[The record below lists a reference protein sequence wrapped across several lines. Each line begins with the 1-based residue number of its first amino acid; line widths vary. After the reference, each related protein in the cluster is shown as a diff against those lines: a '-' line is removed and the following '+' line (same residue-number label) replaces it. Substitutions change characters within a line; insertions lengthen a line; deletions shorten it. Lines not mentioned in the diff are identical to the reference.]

1 MSLLEIHEPGET
13 PLPHA
18 GEASLAVGIDLGTT
32 NSVVAIAREGIPAAL
47 HDETGKALVPSV
59 VAYPDAGG
67 VLVGEEARLLMAHE
81 PRNTVA
87 SIKRLMGR
95 GAADLHAVAGV
106 LPYEIE
112 PGSGQTDMV
121 KLRIGGKARSP
132 VEISAEILKALRA
145 RAEAALDKPVERAV
159 ITVPAYFDD
168 AARTATRDAARVAGL
183 EVLRL
188 VNEPTAAALAYGL
201 DKGSEGLYA
210 VYDLGGGTFD
220 FSLLRLEKGVFQV
233 LATGGDAALGGDDF
247 DRAIAERMLAERK
260 TDGIADQID
269 EAAVKTALALAR
281 QMKEQLS
288 DRDQTSGRL
297 ELAGVPSFHAL
308 TRADFEAM
316 IATYIA
322 RTLDIARNVLIDAD
336 TTVSDVQGV
345 VLVGGSTR
353 LPLVR
358 AEVAAMIG
366 KPALTDIDPDEV
378 VALGAALQAEAL
390 TGGGDTLLL
399 DVTPL
404 SLGLETMGGI
414 VEKVVPRNTPIP
426 VQLAQDFTT
435 YQDGQ
440 TAMAIHVVQGEREM
454 VADCRSLARFELS
467 GIPPMT
473 AGAARI
479 RVSFAVDADGL
490 LAVSAEERTTGVAQ
504 RIEVKPSYGLSHE
517 EMADMLYDS
526 LEHAEADVAQRLLTE
541 ARVEA
546 KRSLLALDA
555 ALAKDGALLN
565 AEERAAVDEGRNRLE
580 AAIAGD
586 DRDAINAA
594 AEALETLS
602 KPFAFILKDGSR
614 KEVDAPIGLSV
625 LEIAHRNHVEIE
637 GACEGSL
644 ACSTCHVVVEK
655 EWFDKLAPA
664 SEDEEDMLDLAF
676 GLTHTSRLGCQILMS
691 DALDGLVVRLPA
703 ATRNMM
709 VDK

>member
-1 MSLLEIHEPGET
+1 MTLMEIHEPGET

-18 GEASLAVGIDLGTT
+18 GEGSLAVGIDLGTT
-32 NSVVAIAREGIPAAL
+32 NSVVAIAREGKPAAL
-47 HDETGKALVPSV
+47 HDESGNAMVPSV
-59 VAYPDAGG
+59 VAYPSSGG
-67 VLVGEEARLLMAHE
+67 VLVGDEARLLLAQE
-81 PRNTVA
+81 PTNVVA
-87 SIKRLMGR
+87 SVKRLMGR

-106 LPYEIE
+106 LPYEVE
-112 PGSGQTDMV
+112 PGSGETDMV
-121 KLRIGGKARSP
+121 KLRIAGKARSP
-132 VEISAEILKALRA
+132 VEISAEILKALRK
-145 RAEAALDKPVERAV
+145 RAEEALDKPVERAV

-233 LATGGDAALGGDDF
+233 LATGGDTALGGDDF

-260 TDGIADQID
+260 KDGLGDQVD
-269 EAAVKTALALAR
+269 EAAVKAALTLAR
-281 QMKEQLS
+281 HMKEQLS
-288 DRDQTSGRL
+288 DRDQASGRL
-297 ELAGVPSFHAL
+297 ELSRVPSFHAL
-308 TRADFEAM
+308 TKAEFEAM
-316 IATYIA
+316 IAAYVK
-322 RTLDIARNVLIDAD
+322 RTLDIARHVLGDAGM
-336 TTVSDVQGV
+336 TAAEIQGV

-353 LPLVR
+353 VPLVR
-358 AEVAAMIG
+358 AEVGRMIG
-366 KPALTDIDPDEV
+366 KPPLTDIDPDEV

-454 VADCRSLARFELS
+454 VADCRSLARFELL

-479 RVSFAVDADGL
+479 RVSFSVDADGL
-490 LAVSAEERTTGVAQ
+490 LTVSAEERTTGVQQ

-517 EMADMLYDS
+517 DMADMLYDS
-526 LEHAEADVAQRLLTE
+526 LENAEADMAARLLTE
-541 ARVEA
+541 AKVEG
-546 KRSLLALDA
+546 RRNLLALDA
-555 ALAKDGALLN
+555 ALGKDGKLLD
-565 AEERAAVDEGRNRLE
+565 AAERAELDRGRARLE
-580 AAIAGD
+580 SAIAGE
-586 DRDAINAA
+586 DRDEINAA

-602 KPFAFILKDGSR
+602 KPFAERRMDRGIREALSGKSVNELESR
-614 KEVDAPIGLSV
+614 VADPTGE
-625 LEIAHRNHVEIE
+625 
-637 GACEGSL
+637 
-644 ACSTCHVVVEK
+644 
-655 EWFDKLAPA
+655 
-664 SEDEEDMLDLAF
+664 
-676 GLTHTSRLGCQILMS
+676 
-691 DALDGLVVRLPA
+691 
-703 ATRNMM
+703 
-709 VDK
+709 

>member
-32 NSVVAIAREGIPAAL
+32 NSVVAIAREGVPAAL

-59 VAYPDAGG
+59 VAYPEAGG
-67 VLVGEEARLLMAHE
+67 VLVGEEARLLMARE
-81 PRNTVA
+81 PRNAVA

-95 GAADLHAVAGV
+95 GAADLHTVAGV

-132 VEISAEILKALRA
+132 IEISAEILKSLRA

-233 LATGGDAALGGDDF
+233 LATGGDTALGGDDF

-260 TDGIADQID
+260 RDGLADQVD

-288 DRDQTSGRL
+288 DRDQASGRL
-297 ELAGVPSFHAL
+297 EIAGTPSFHAL
-308 TRADFEAM
+308 TRAEFEIM
-316 IATYIA
+316 IAALVA
-322 RTLDIARNVLIDAD
+322 RTLDIAANVLADAGIA
-336 TTVSDVQGV
+336 VAEVRGV

-358 AEVAAMIG
+358 AELAGMIG

-490 LAVSAEERTTGVAQ
+490 LAVSAEERTTGVTQ

-517 EMADMLYDS
+517 DMADMLYDS
-526 LEHAEADVAQRLLTE
+526 LDNAETDMMQRLLAE

-546 KRSLLALDA
+546 RRNLLALDA
-555 ALAKDGALLN
+555 ALAKDGALLA
-565 AEERAAVDEGRNRLE
+565 AEERAAIDEGKARVE
-580 AAIAGD
+580 AAIAGE

-594 AEALETLS
+594 AEALEALS
-602 KPFAFILKDGSR
+602 KPFAERRMDRGIREAL
-614 KEVDAPIGLSV
+614 AGLSV
-625 LEIAHRNHVEIE
+625 GDLE
-637 GACEGSL
+637 
-644 ACSTCHVVVEK
+644 
-655 EWFDKLAPA
+655 
-664 SEDEEDMLDLAF
+664 
-676 GLTHTSRLGCQILMS
+676 SRVGE
-691 DALDGLVVRLPA
+691 
-703 ATRNMM
+703 
-709 VDK
+709 

>member
-1 MSLLEIHEPGET
+1 MTLLEIHEPGET

-18 GEASLAVGIDLGTT
+18 REGSLAVGIDLGTT
-32 NSVVAIAREGIPAAL
+32 NSVVAIARDGKPAAL
-47 HDETGKALVPSV
+47 HDEGGRALVPSV
-59 VAYPDAGG
+59 VAYPASGG
-67 VLVGEEARLLMAHE
+67 VLVGDEARLLTVRE
-81 PRNTVA
+81 PRNVIA
-87 SIKRLMGR
+87 SVKRLMGR

-112 PGSGQTDMV
+112 PGTGQTDMV
-121 KLRIGGKARSP
+121 KLRIGGRARSP

-145 RAEAALDKPVERAV
+145 RAESALEKPVERAV

-233 LATGGDAALGGDDF
+233 LATGGDSALGGDDF
-247 DRAIAERMLAERK
+247 DRAVAERLLGERK
-260 TDGIADQID
+260 KDGLGDRVD
-269 EAAVKTALALAR
+269 EAAVKTALALGR

-288 DRDQTSGRL
+288 DREQTSGRL
-297 ELAGVPSFHAL
+297 EIAGVPSFHAL
-308 TRADFEAM
+308 CRAEFEAM
-316 IATYIA
+316 IAGYIA
-322 RTLDIARNVLIDAD
+322 RTLDIARNVLVDAD
-336 TTVSDVQGV
+336 VKPADVQGV

-353 LPLVR
+353 VPLAR
-358 AEVAAMIG
+358 AGVAGMIG

-390 TGGGDTLLL
+390 TGGSDTLLL

-490 LAVSAEERTTGVAQ
+490 LTVSAEERTTGVAQ
-504 RIEVKPSYGLSHE
+504 RIEVKPSYGLSHDD
-517 EMADMLYDS
+517 MADMLYDS
-526 LEHAEADVAQRLLTE
+526 LENAEADMTRRLLTE

-546 KRSLLALDA
+546 RRSLLALDS
-555 ALAKDGALLN
+555 ALAKDGALLS
-565 AEERAAVDEGRNRLE
+565 AEERAAIDAGRARLE
-580 AAIAGD
+580 AAMAGD
-586 DRDAINAA
+586 GRDEINAA

-602 KPFAFILKDGSR
+602 KPFAERRMDRGIREALS
-614 KEVDAPIGLSV
+614 GLSV
-625 LEIAHRNHVEIE
+625 KELE
-637 GACEGSL
+637 
-644 ACSTCHVVVEK
+644 
-655 EWFDKLAPA
+655 
-664 SEDEEDMLDLAF
+664 
-676 GLTHTSRLGCQILMS
+676 SRVG
-691 DALDGLVVRLPA
+691 D
-703 ATRNMM
+703 
-709 VDK
+709 

>member
-1 MSLLEIHEPGET
+1 MTLLEIHEPGET

-18 GEASLAVGIDLGTT
+18 GEGSLAVGIDLGTT
-32 NSVVAIAREGIPAAL
+32 NSVVAIAREGKPAAL
-47 HDETGKALVPSV
+47 HDETGKAMVPSV
-59 VAYPDAGG
+59 VAYPSTGG
-67 VLVGEEARLLMAHE
+67 VLVGEEARLLLARE
-81 PRNTVA
+81 PKNVVA
-87 SIKRLMGR
+87 SVKRLMGR

-121 KLRIGGKARSP
+121 KLRICGKPRSP
-132 VEISAEILKALRA
+132 VEISAEILKTLRK
-145 RAEAALDKPVERAV
+145 RAEEALEKPVERAV

-233 LATGGDAALGGDDF
+233 LATGGDTALGGDDF
-247 DRAIAERMLAERK
+247 DRAIAERMLAERAK
-260 TDGIADQID
+260 DGLPDKVD
-269 EAAVKTALALAR
+269 EAAVKAALALAR
-281 QMKEQLS
+281 HMKEQLS

-297 ELAGVPSFHAL
+297 ELGGVPSFHAL
-308 TRADFEAM
+308 TKPEFEAM
-316 IATYIA
+316 IEGYVK
-322 RTLDIARNVLIDAD
+322 RTFDIARHVLADAD
-336 TTVSDVQGV
+336 MKPADVQGV

-353 LPLVR
+353 VPMVR
-358 AEVAAMIG
+358 AEVAKMIG
-366 KPALTDIDPDEV
+366 KPPLTDIDPDEV

-479 RVSFAVDADGL
+479 RVTFSVDADGL
-490 LAVSAEERTTGVAQ
+490 LTVAAEERTTGVQQ

-517 EMADMLYDS
+517 DMADMLYDS
-526 LEHAEADVAQRLLTE
+526 LENAEADMTARLLTE

-546 KRSLLALDA
+546 RRNILALEA
-555 ALAKDGALLN
+555 ALAKDGELLDVG
-565 AEERAAVDEGRNRLE
+565 ERAAIDDGRARLE
-580 AAIAGD
+580 AAMDGD

-594 AEALETLS
+594 AEALETLA
-602 KPFAFILKDGSR
+602 KPFAERRMDRGIREALSGKSVIELESR
-614 KEVDAPIGLSV
+614 VGD
-625 LEIAHRNHVEIE
+625 
-637 GACEGSL
+637 
-644 ACSTCHVVVEK
+644 
-655 EWFDKLAPA
+655 
-664 SEDEEDMLDLAF
+664 
-676 GLTHTSRLGCQILMS
+676 
-691 DALDGLVVRLPA
+691 
-703 ATRNMM
+703 
-709 VDK
+709 

>member
-18 GEASLAVGIDLGTT
+18 GEGTLAVGIDLGTT
-32 NSVVAIAREGIPAAL
+32 NSVVAISRDGTPAAL

-59 VAYPDAGG
+59 VAYPATGG
-67 VLVGEEARLLMAHE
+67 VLVGDEARLLMARE
-81 PRNTVA
+81 PKNVVA

-95 GAADLHAVAGV
+95 GAADLHTVAGV
-106 LPYEIE
+106 LPYEVE
-112 PGSGQTDMV
+112 PGTGQTDMV

-145 RAEAALDKPVERAV
+145 RAEAALEKPVERAV

-233 LATGGDAALGGDDF
+233 LATGGDTALGGDDF

-260 TDGIADQID
+260 KDGLADTVD
-269 EAAVKTALALAR
+269 EGAVKAALALAR

-288 DRDQTSGRL
+288 DRDKASGRL
-297 ELAGVPSFHAL
+297 ELGGMPSFHAL
-308 TRADFEAM
+308 ARAEFDAM
-316 IATYIA
+316 IAGDVKRTLEIA
-322 RTLDIARNVLIDAD
+322 RQVLADAGMTAD
-336 TTVSDVQGV
+336 EVAGV

-353 LPLVR
+353 VPLVR
-358 AEVAAMIG
+358 SRLADMIG
-366 KPALTDIDPDEV
+366 KPPLTDIDPDEV

-390 TGGGDTLLL
+390 TGGSDTLLL

-404 SLGLETMGGI
+404 SLGLETMGNL

-426 VQLAQDFTT
+426 VQLAQEFTT

-440 TAMAIHVVQGEREM
+440 TAMVIHVVQGEREM
-454 VADCRSLARFELS
+454 VEDCRSLARFELG

-479 RVSFAVDADGL
+479 RVTFAVDADGL
-490 LAVSAEERTTGVAQ
+490 LTVSAEERTTGVAQ
-504 RIEVKPSYGLSHE
+504 RIEVKPSYGLSHDD
-517 EMADMLYDS
+517 MADMLYDS
-526 LEHAEADVAQRLLTE
+526 LDNAEGDIARRLIAE
-541 ARVEA
+541 SRVEA
-546 KRSLLALDA
+546 QRGLLALDA
-555 ALAKDGALLN
+555 ALEKDGALLTV
-565 AEERAAVDEGRNRLE
+565 EERGEIDAARTRLLS
-580 AAIAGD
+580 AIGAE
-586 DRDAINAA
+586 DRDAITAA

-602 KPFAFILKDGSR
+602 KPFAERRMDRGIREALS
-614 KEVDAPIGLSV
+614 GLSV
-625 LEIAHRNHVEIE
+625 SDLE
-637 GACEGSL
+637 
-644 ACSTCHVVVEK
+644 
-655 EWFDKLAPA
+655 
-664 SEDEEDMLDLAF
+664 
-676 GLTHTSRLGCQILMS
+676 SRVGE
-691 DALDGLVVRLPA
+691 
-703 ATRNMM
+703 
-709 VDK
+709 

>member
-18 GEASLAVGIDLGTT
+18 GEGTLAVGIDLGTT
-32 NSVVAIAREGIPAAL
+32 NSVVAISRDGKPAAL
-47 HDETGKALVPSV
+47 HDELGKALVPSV
-59 VAYPDAGG
+59 VAYPAAGG
-67 VLVGEEARLLMAHE
+67 VLVGDEARLLMAQE
-81 PRNTVA
+81 PRNVVA

-106 LPYEIE
+106 LPYEVE
-112 PGSGQTDMV
+112 PGTGETDMV

-132 VEISAEILKALRA
+132 VEISAEILKALRT
-145 RAEAALDKPVERAV
+145 RAEAALEKPVERAV

-233 LATGGDAALGGDDF
+233 LATGGDTALGGDDF

-260 TDGIADQID
+260 TDGLADTID
-269 EAAVKTALALAR
+269 ESAVKAALALAR
-281 QMKEQLS
+281 TMKEQLS

-308 TRADFEAM
+308 ARADFDAM
-316 IATYIA
+316 IAGGVK
-322 RTLDIARNVLIDAD
+322 RTLDIARGVLADAGMK
-336 TTVSDVQGV
+336 VEEVHGV

-353 LPLVR
+353 VPLVR
-358 AEVAAMIG
+358 AEVAALIG
-366 KPALTDIDPDEV
+366 KPPLVDIDPDEV

-390 TGGGDTLLL
+390 TGGSETLLL

-404 SLGLETMGGI
+404 SLGLETMGGL

-426 VQLAQDFTT
+426 VQLAQEFTT

-440 TAMAIHVVQGEREM
+440 SAMAIHVVQGEREM
-454 VADCRSLARFELS
+454 VDDCRSLARFELV
-467 GIPPMT
+467 GIPPMV

-479 RVSFAVDADGL
+479 RVTFAVDADGL
-490 LAVSAEERTTGVAQ
+490 LTVSAEERTTGVAQ
-504 RIEVKPSYGLSHE
+504 RIEVKPSYGLSHDD
-517 EMADMLYDS
+517 MADMLYDS
-526 LEHAEADVAQRLLTE
+526 LDNAEEDVARRLITE

-546 KRSLLALDA
+546 RRNLLALDA
-555 ALAKDGALLN
+555 AVAKDGTLLTT
-565 AEERAAVDEGRNRLE
+565 EERGALDAGRAALE
-580 AAIAGD
+580 TAIAGE
-586 DRDAINAA
+586 DRDAITAA
-594 AEALETLS
+594 AEALETLV
-602 KPFAFILKDGSR
+602 KPFAERRMDRGIR
-614 KEVDAPIGLSV
+614 EALS
-625 LEIAHRNHVEIE
+625 
-637 GACEGSL
+637 GMS
-644 ACSTCHVVVEK
+644 
-655 EWFDKLAPA
+655 
-664 SEDEEDMLDLAF
+664 
-676 GLTHTSRLGCQILMS
+676 MS
-691 DALDGLVVRLPA
+691 DLENRVGE
-703 ATRNMM
+703 
-709 VDK
+709 

>member
-1 MSLLEIHEPGET
+1 MTLLEIHEPGET

-18 GEASLAVGIDLGTT
+18 GEGSLAVGIDLGTT
-32 NSVVAIAREGIPAAL
+32 NSVVAIAREGKPAAL
-47 HDETGKALVPSV
+47 HDETGKAMVPSV
-59 VAYPDAGG
+59 VAYPSSGG
-67 VLVGEEARLLMAHE
+67 VLVGDEARLLMPQE
-81 PRNTVA
+81 PRNVIA
-87 SIKRLMGR
+87 SVKRLMGR
-95 GAADLHAVAGV
+95 GAADLHTVAGV

-112 PGSGQTDMV
+112 PGSGETDMV
-121 KLRIGGKARSP
+121 KLRIAGKARSP
-132 VEISAEILKALRA
+132 VEISAEILKTLRK

-233 LATGGDAALGGDDF
+233 LATGGDTALGGDDF
-247 DRAIAERMLAERK
+247 DRAIAERMLAERHK
-260 TDGIADQID
+260 DGLDDQVD

-281 QMKEQLS
+281 HMKEQLS

-297 ELAGVPSFHAL
+297 ELSGVPSFHAL
-308 TRADFEAM
+308 TRAEFEAM
-316 IATYIA
+316 VASYVK
-322 RTLDIARNVLIDAD
+322 RTVDIARHVLGDAGM
-336 TTVSDVQGV
+336 TAAEVQGV

-353 LPLVR
+353 VPLVR
-358 AEVAAMIG
+358 AEVAKMLG
-366 KPALTDIDPDEV
+366 KPPLTDIDPDEV

-399 DVTPL
+399 DVAPL

-454 VADCRSLARFELS
+454 VADCRSLARFELL

-490 LAVSAEERTTGVAQ
+490 LTVSAEERTTGVQQ

-517 EMADMLYDS
+517 DMADMLYDS
-526 LEHAEADVAQRLLTE
+526 LENAEADMTARLLTE

-546 KRSLLALDA
+546 RRNLLALDA
-555 ALAKDGALLN
+555 ALAKDGALLDAN
-565 AEERAAVDEGRNRLE
+565 ERAELDQGRARLE
-580 AAIAGD
+580 SAIAGE
-586 DRDAINAA
+586 DRDEINAA

-602 KPFAFILKDGSR
+602 KPFAERRMDRGIREALSGKSVKELESR
-614 KEVDAPIGLSV
+614 VGE
-625 LEIAHRNHVEIE
+625 
-637 GACEGSL
+637 
-644 ACSTCHVVVEK
+644 
-655 EWFDKLAPA
+655 
-664 SEDEEDMLDLAF
+664 
-676 GLTHTSRLGCQILMS
+676 
-691 DALDGLVVRLPA
+691 
-703 ATRNMM
+703 
-709 VDK
+709 

>member
-18 GEASLAVGIDLGTT
+18 GEASPAVGIDLGTT
-32 NSVVAIAREGIPAAL
+32 NSVVAIAREGVPAAL

-67 VLVGEEARLLMAHE
+67 VLVGEAARLLMASE
-81 PRNTVA
+81 PRNAIA

-95 GAADLHAVAGV
+95 GADDVHAVAGV

-145 RAEAALDKPVERAV
+145 RAEAALDKTVERAV

-260 TDGIADQID
+260 HDGVADQVD
-269 EAAVKTALALAR
+269 EAAVKTVLALAR

-288 DRDQTSGRL
+288 ERDQTSGRL
-297 ELAGVPSFHAL
+297 ELAGTPSFHTL
-308 TRADFEAM
+308 TRADFESM
-316 IATYIA
+316 IAKPVG
-322 RTLDIARNVLIDAD
+322 RTLDIAANVLADAGVA
-336 TTVSDVQGV
+336 VSEVQGV

-358 AEVAAMIG
+358 ARVAGMIG

-504 RIEVKPSYGLSHE
+504 RIEVKPSYGLSHDD
-517 EMADMLYDS
+517 MADMLYDS
-526 LEHAEADVAQRLLTE
+526 LEHAEADVTQRLLVE

-546 KRSLLALDA
+546 RRNLLALEA
-555 ALAKDGALLN
+555 ALAKDGALL
-565 AEERAAVDEGRNRLE
+565 AEDERAAIDKGRADLE
-580 AAIAGD
+580 TAMAGE

-602 KPFAFILKDGSR
+602 KPFAERRMDRGIR
-614 KEVDAPIGLSV
+614 DALAGLSV
-625 LEIAHRNHVEIE
+625 GELE
-637 GACEGSL
+637 
-644 ACSTCHVVVEK
+644 
-655 EWFDKLAPA
+655 
-664 SEDEEDMLDLAF
+664 
-676 GLTHTSRLGCQILMS
+676 SRVGE
-691 DALDGLVVRLPA
+691 
-703 ATRNMM
+703 
-709 VDK
+709 